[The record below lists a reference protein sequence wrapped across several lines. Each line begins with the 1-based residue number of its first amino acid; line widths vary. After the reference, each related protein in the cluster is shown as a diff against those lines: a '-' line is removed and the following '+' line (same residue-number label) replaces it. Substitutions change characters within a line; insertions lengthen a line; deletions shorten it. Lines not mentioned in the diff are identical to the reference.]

1 MHIHIDQ
8 GVSFSKLAKN
18 IKIQKLGK
26 LLLPH
31 FGCILAH
38 CAACLIPNHSTL
50 RTCRIVQ
57 RITGNM
63 EVNRANHGKHGA
75 WHT

>member
-8 GVSFSKLAKN
+8 GVNFSKLAKN

-26 LLLPH
+26 LLLAH

-38 CAACLIPNHSTL
+38 CATAWLQFSFLGHTVHSYLVSFLCCHIYLYDSKYTF
-50 RTCRIVQ
+50 
-57 RITGNM
+57 
-63 EVNRANHGKHGA
+63 
-75 WHT
+75 

>member
-8 GVSFSKLAKN
+8 GVSFTEQTCKKN

-26 LLLPH
+26 LLLAH

-38 CAACLIPNHSTL
+38 CAADRFCQKYTFVMIILIAKTSCGHILVSRCL
-50 RTCRIVQ
+50 
-57 RITGNM
+57 G
-63 EVNRANHGKHGA
+63 
-75 WHT
+75 